1 MRTKLIASVIGL
13 AISLTM
19 VLAACGGDF
28 LFGTAPALLDTATL
42 SELQGTVQIKNP
54 DQAEFSAAV
63 NGDMLQVQGQI
74 RTGSDGR
81 VRLDLSTGTIVRV
94 APDSLF
100 TLEANEQQD
109 GSLFTHLLMQAGQV
123 WVILNG
129 GQMEVQTPSG
139 TASVRGSFMSVWVD
153 PVTEDVW
160 VTCLEGWCQAE
171 NPTAIMDMV
180 AGEGAMLY
188 RFDPEGNVPPP
199 PPQLRYLSQEEIDT
213 FLANNPEAQEIMNAV
228 IATASALPPL
238 SSAAT
243 PTPADSCFELGL
255 PENGT
260 QVAAEGLIQF
270 DWYDQPEAYKYIIT
284 VVKPN
289 GAEKSWIAWRSS
301 IQIDALDLP
310 LEGVYSWSVT
320 AYDAN
325 IHPICTSD
333 TLTFSKPATLP
344 SPEATCF
351 ELTFPEDGAELPE
364 TGPITFTWQEQPG
377 RYKFVITLTKPDG
390 SEFSKIVWTNS
401 YTLEAEA
408 LPLGGAYQWQVTAYD
423 SNIRPICTSGPR
435 TFTKPGTPIPTPNES
450 GCVTLLTPA
459 DGAALDADGPVEFT
473 WSAHPQA
480 YKYLVYFKGPNGYT
494 ASMIAWTPYH
504 LRYMGS
510 LPEGGTYEWWVTV
523 KDGNLNPICSSVHF
537 TFTKPQATLPEVTPG
552 ETGEFWNQSGPIGNI
567 AGCNATFS
575 VDTNAP
581 ASAMVKVIYSENPV
595 PNGYIDPHYI
605 LSHQGGTQYST
616 SVTFD
621 GFPAG
626 KTVYWRFAI
635 IDGGVYTHDTNI
647 YSFVSPGCPSGSSSD
662 TPTNFSNGSGPAAS
676 STTCSNH
683 FQVDAV
689 DPEGLQYVKVKYK
702 VYDTSANIVEES
714 YQHLSYQS
722 GDTWAGDLSIPM
734 QPNYTV
740 SWWFWAIDNNGHSA
754 YSDGQSFIYTGGSV
768 CP

>member
-1 MRTKLIASVIGL
+1 MKTKLIASFIGL
-13 AISLTM
+13 AVSLTM
-19 VLAACGGDF
+19 ALAACGGGI
-28 LFGTAPALLDTATL
+28 LSGTLPTVADTATL

-54 DQAEFSAAV
+54 DQADFAAAS
-63 NGDMLQVQGQI
+63 NGDTLQVQGQI

-81 VRLDLSTGTIVRV
+81 LRLDLSTGTIVRV

-109 GSLFTHLLMQAGQV
+109 GSLFTRLLMQAGQV
-123 WVILNG
+123 WIILNG

-171 NPTAIMDMV
+171 NPTDIMDMV
-180 AGEGAMLY
+180 AGQGAMLY
-188 RFDPEGNVPPP
+188 SFDPEGNVPPP
-199 PPQLRYLSQEEIDT
+199 PPQLRYLSQEEIDA
-213 FLANNPEAQEIMNAV
+213 FLANNPEAEEIMHAV

-238 SSAAT
+238 PPAAT

-255 PENGT
+255 PEDGA
-260 QVAAEGLIQF
+260 QVTAEGLIQF
-270 DWYDQPEAYKYIIT
+270 DWYDQPGVYKYIIT

-289 GAEKSWIAWRSS
+289 QAEKSWIAWRSS

-310 LEGVYSWSVT
+310 LEGTYSWSVT
-320 AYDAN
+320 AFDAN
-325 IHPICTSD
+325 IHPICTSEAW
-333 TLTFSKPATLP
+333 TFSKPATLP
-344 SPEATCF
+344 PPAAACF
-351 ELTFPEDGAELPE
+351 ELTSPEEGVELPE
-364 TGPITFTWQEQPG
+364 TGPITFAWQELLG
-377 RYKFVITLTKPDG
+377 RYKFVITITGPDG

-401 YTLEAEA
+401 YTLQAET
-408 LPLGGAYQWQVTAYD
+408 LPLGGTYQWHVTAYD
-423 SNIRPICTSGPR
+423 SNIQPICTSGPR
-435 TFTKPGTPIPTPNES
+435 TFTKSGSSLPTPDES
-450 GCVTLLTPA
+450 GCVALLTPA
-459 DGAALDADGPVEFT
+459 DGATLDADDPVEFT

-480 YKYLVYFKGPNGYT
+480 YKYLINFKGPNGYV

-510 LPEGGTYEWWVTV
+510 LPEGGTYEWWITV
-523 KDGNLNPICSSVHF
+523 KDGNLNMLCTSAHF
-537 TFTKPQATLPEVTPG
+537 TFTKPQATVPTQGSSEGT
-552 ETGEFWNQSGPIGNI
+552 FWNQSGPTGNI

-595 PNGYIDPHYI
+595 PNGYTDPHYI
-605 LSHQGGTQYST
+605 LSHLGGTQYGAN
-616 SVTFD
+616 VTFD

-635 IDGGVYTHDTNI
+635 IDGGVYTHDANV

-662 TPTNFSNGSGPAAS
+662 TPTTFSNGSGPAAS

-689 DPEGLQYVKVKYK
+689 DPEGLQYVKVAYK
-702 VYDTSANIVEES
+702 VYDTSANIVVDS

-722 GDTWAGDLSIPM
+722 GDTWAGDLSIPT

-740 SWWFWAIDNNGHSA
+740 SWWFWAIDNNGNSA
-754 YSDGQSFIYTGGSV
+754 YSDGQSFIYTGGSA